1 MLSETHFTK
10 ENLDQYLKE
19 LAKEFRKLNGKQT
32 PAEIILIGGASVL
45 VNYGFREKTYDIDAI
60 IQASSAMQDAIANVG
75 ERLHLERGWINTDFM
90 KTTSYTPNLVQYSRY
105 YKTFSNILQIRT
117 ISAEYLV
124 AMKLMSYREYK
135 NDKSDIVGVLLEQKK
150 LGKEVTLESIKR
162 AVIELYGKISVL
174 SDEAIKFLDNV
185 FDASDL
191 ETLYNETRL
200 NEIKNKERLVKFQE
214 EYPDTLNGDDLMD
227 ILNSLERKEKKEEDK
242 LKDLSLF

>member
-1 MLSETHFTK
+1 M
-10 ENLDQYLKE
+10 
-19 LAKEFRKLNGKQT
+19 
-32 PAEIILIGGASVL
+32 L

-214 EYPDTLNGDDLMD
+214 EYPDTLNGDNLMD